1 MYKLTQENYVI
12 QGNIRFSVSDSPDYP
27 NANPHYLAYKE
38 WLAAGNTPEP
48 ADPIPSVDAA
58 IAVRA
63 KRDALI
69 KETDFYVLPDYPN
82 APHGIAEYRQALRD
96 ITEQPGF
103 PHDVTWPELAA
114 VDAPE

>member
-1 MYKLTQENYVI
+1 MSFLK
-12 QGNIRFSVSDSPDYP
+12 NIKTAAEVEAERIESLA
-27 NANPHYLAYKE
+27 NAA
-38 WLAAGNTPEP
+38 
-48 ADPIPSVDAA
+48 
-58 IAVRA
+58 RA

-82 APHGIAEYRQALRD
+82 APQGISEYRQALRD

-103 PHDVTWPELAA
+103 PHSIQWPSLAA

>member
-1 MYKLTQENYVI
+1 MSFLK
-12 QGNIRFSVSDSPDYP
+12 NIKTAAQLEAARLESL
-27 NANPHYLAYKE
+27 ANTA
-38 WLAAGNTPEP
+38 
-48 ADPIPSVDAA
+48 
-58 IAVRA
+58 RA

-69 KETDFYVLPDYPN
+69 KETDFYMLPDYP
-82 APHGIAEYRQALRD
+82 AVPEGIAEYRQALRD

>member
-1 MYKLTQENYVI
+1 MSFLK
-12 QGNIRFSVSDSPDYP
+12 NIKTAAELEAARLES
-27 NANPHYLAYKE
+27 LAK
-38 WLAAGNTPEP
+38 
-48 ADPIPSVDAA
+48 
-58 IAVRA
+58 AVRA

-69 KETDFYVLPDYPN
+69 KETDFYILPDYPN
-82 APHGIAEYRQALRD
+82 APQGIAEYRQALRD

>member
-1 MYKLTQENYVI
+1 MSFLKSIKTAAEVEAERLE
-12 QGNIRFSVSDSPDYP
+12 SLA
-27 NANPHYLAYKE
+27 NAA
-38 WLAAGNTPEP
+38 
-48 ADPIPSVDAA
+48 
-58 IAVRA
+58 RA

>member
-1 MYKLTQENYVI
+1 MSFLKDIKTAAELEAE
-12 QGNIRFSVSDSPDYP
+12 RLES
-27 NANPHYLAYKE
+27 LAK
-38 WLAAGNTPEP
+38 
-48 ADPIPSVDAA
+48 
-58 IAVRA
+58 AVRA

-82 APHGIAEYRQALRD
+82 APQGIAEYRQALRD

-103 PHDVTWPELAA
+103 PHDVTWPELSA

>member
-1 MYKLTQENYVI
+1 MSFLK
-12 QGNIRFSVSDSPDYP
+12 NIRTAAELEAERLESL
-27 NANPHYLAYKE
+27 AN
-38 WLAAGNTPEP
+38 
-48 ADPIPSVDAA
+48 
-58 IAVRA
+58 AVRA